1 MSETP
6 GQGFDLPK
14 LPEIDKENL
23 EAVRNFL
30 PGKLLGRTAALLMLT
45 VTVMVWA
52 IAVKTGLKNFL
63 DIPSLPP
70 WVQFGVLGLTT
81 FVVAWQVFLE
91 WGAARNQRE
100 AKRLALT
107 EPQVPVGYFR
117 IGPYLNNADDHAAF
131 DRADQAH
138 QKVLDWLQR
147 SIALPLYI
155 TGDSGSGKSSLLNAY
170 VLPQLRGM
178 QWTVCEARA
187 WQDPEAALREAL
199 QQHLQEIPPSP
210 REAGNAVDTAR
221 HTGRDCRYPEHREVN
236 VDCPPWQLGSGNPC
250 RNDGENLNPIPPLP
264 LGGGLDKSE
273 SSPPVKPTT
282 RELIEAVIQHSGQ
295 RLLIVLDQ
303 FEEFI
308 IIAKPEIQAAFA
320 ALLADLRNQPIA
332 GLTLLLVL
340 RREYEILL
348 ADAGLPDSQTGINR
362 YEVGR
367 FTHKAARL
375 FMTQAG
381 LGLQPDALEQLL
393 TSAAKMDDTPE
404 LIRPI
409 TLNVLGHV
417 LSEGKASAPSL
428 EAGPLVQHYIAQTV
442 EDPVIRDFSRPVLE
456 QLVTGQE
463 TKQPCLETQLVATT
477 RLRRGEVRG
486 VLNALTNAGLARPL
500 DRAQGVWELSH
511 DFVARAISRHLGRQ
525 RRAFWRQAGAY
536 AAPMVLALLLTA
548 GGIYAIAV
556 VLPERERRNPLPYNA
571 AEWAEINPG
580 SFCMGS
586 YKETNPAP
594 AECGAVQPDPESSD
608 DESPLHKVTINK
620 AFLLAKHEV
629 TLDEY
634 TRYTNDKDK
643 PPIGDAGF
651 GAGLGKAE
659 QGRLPVVNVSWQ
671 DAVDYAA
678 WLSGKLHKKFRLPT
692 EAEWEYAARA
702 GTITRR
708 YWGDDPEHTL
718 ACDFANVLDKKNLEV
733 LKMRY
738 TINWESF
745 DCEDPYAFS
754 APVGQFKPNAWGLQD
769 MLGNVWEWVA
779 DCYHQNYREAPN
791 DGTEWKD
798 ANECQSVR
806 RVIRGGSW
814 DSRPDNLRSAH
825 RNWDYTDDRSS
836 DIGFRLA
843 QDL

>member
-1 MSETP
+1 MSDTP

-52 IAVKTGLKNFL
+52 IAVDKGLKEFFE
-63 DIPSLPP
+63 IQSLPS
-70 WVQFGVLGLTT
+70 WMKFGVLGLTT

-147 SIALPLYI
+147 STALPLYI

-170 VLPQLRGM
+170 VLPQLRTM

-210 REAGNAVDTAR
+210 REAGNAVELSTLTNQIVGRQPFAAETNRVPSRHRDADLLLNSTA
-221 HTGRDCRYPEHREVN
+221 
-236 VDCPPWQLGSGNPC
+236 
-250 RNDGENLNPIPPLP
+250 LP
-264 LGGGLDKSE
+264 HGGGFDKSA
-273 SSPPVKPTT
+273 SSSSVKPTT

-340 RREYEILL
+340 RREYETLL

-442 EDPVIRDFSRPVLE
+442 EAPVIRDFSRPVLE

-525 RRAFWRQAGAY
+525 RRAFWRQVGAY
-536 AAPMVLALLLTA
+536 AAPMVLALLLAA

-556 VLPERERRNPLPYNA
+556 VLPERERRNPLPYNPN
-571 AEWAEINPG
+571 EWAEIKPG

-594 AECGAVQPDPESSD
+594 AECGSVLPDPDSSD
-608 DESPLHKVTINK
+608 AESPLHKVTITK
-620 AFLLAKHEV
+620 AFRLAKHEV

-643 PPIGDAGF
+643 PPIGASGF
-651 GAGLGKAE
+651 GDGLGKAE
-659 QGRLPVVNVSWQ
+659 QGRLPVVNVRWQ
-671 DAVDYAA
+671 DAVEYAA

-702 GTITRR
+702 DTITRR
-708 YWGDDPEHTL
+708 YWRDYPEHDL
-718 ACDFANVLDKKNLEV
+718 ACDYANVLCKKNSDV
-733 LKMRY
+733 LKSQGY
-738 TINWESF
+738 SITWEAF
-745 DCEDPYAFS
+745 VCYDPYVFD
-754 APVGQFKPNAWGLQD
+754 APVGQFKPNDWELQD

-779 DCYHQNYREAPN
+779 DCYHENYRDAPT

-798 ANECQSVR
+798 ANECQSGR
-806 RVIRGGSW
+806 GVIRGGSW
-814 DSRPDNLRSAH
+814 YSKPADLRSAS
-825 RNWDYTDDRSS
+825 RDWSGRDTGGDTL
-836 DIGFRLA
+836 GFRLA

>member
-1 MSETP
+1 MSDTP

-52 IAVKTGLKNFL
+52 IAVDKGLKEFFE
-63 DIPSLPP
+63 IQSLPS
-70 WVQFGVLGLTT
+70 WMKFGVLGLTT

-147 SIALPLYI
+147 STALPLYI

-170 VLPQLRGM
+170 VLPQLRTM

-210 REAGNAVDTAR
+210 REAGNAVELSTLTNQIVGRQPFAAKTNRVPSRHRDADLLLNSTA
-221 HTGRDCRYPEHREVN
+221 
-236 VDCPPWQLGSGNPC
+236 
-250 RNDGENLNPIPPLP
+250 LP
-264 LGGGLDKSE
+264 HGGGFDKSA
-273 SSPPVKPTT
+273 SSSSVKPTT

-340 RREYEILL
+340 RREYETLL

-442 EDPVIRDFSRPVLE
+442 EAPVIRDFSRPVLE

-556 VLPERERRNPLPYNA
+556 VLPERERRNPLPYNPN
-571 AEWAEINPG
+571 EWAEIKPG

-594 AECGAVQPDPESSD
+594 AECGSVLPDPDSSD
-608 DESPLHKVTINK
+608 AESPLHKVTITK
-620 AFLLAKHEV
+620 AFRLAKHEV

-643 PPIGDAGF
+643 PPIGASGF
-651 GAGLGKAE
+651 GDGLGKAE
-659 QGRLPVVNVSWQ
+659 QGRLPVVNVRWQ
-671 DAVDYAA
+671 DAVEYAA

-702 GTITRR
+702 DTITRR
-708 YWGDDPEHTL
+708 YWRDYPEHDL
-718 ACDFANVLDKKNLEV
+718 ACDYANVLCKKNSDV
-733 LKMRY
+733 LKSQGY
-738 TINWESF
+738 SITWEAF
-745 DCEDPYAFS
+745 VCYDPYVFD
-754 APVGQFKPNAWGLQD
+754 APVGQFKPNDWELQD

-779 DCYHQNYREAPN
+779 DCYHENYRDAPT

-798 ANECQSVR
+798 ANECQSGR
-806 RVIRGGSW
+806 GVIRGGSW
-814 DSRPDNLRSAH
+814 YSKPADLRSAS
-825 RNWDYTDDRSS
+825 RDWSGRDTGGDTL
-836 DIGFRLA
+836 GFRLA